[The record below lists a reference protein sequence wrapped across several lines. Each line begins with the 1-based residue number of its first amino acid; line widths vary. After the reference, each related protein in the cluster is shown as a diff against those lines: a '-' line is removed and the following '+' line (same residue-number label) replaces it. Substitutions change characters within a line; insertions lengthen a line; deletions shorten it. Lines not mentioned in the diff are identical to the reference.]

1 MAKILVVDDDPDVV
15 EAVSTVLQGH
25 GHEVTGVHSREEGL
39 AAIQAAQPDLL
50 VLDCMM
56 DQPDDGVVMA
66 RELRKDGFTR
76 PILMFSNVNMVTG
89 MNLEKDD
96 DVMPVDEFQEKPVN
110 PGDFMDKVNA
120 LLSK

>member
-25 GHEVTGVHSREEGL
+25 GHEVTGVHCREEGL